1 MARRKRLKIGYLRA
15 RVMHAVVFMA
25 GTDGTLKMT
34 KEHLESIL
42 KKHDGGYISYAF
54 ILHDKDKYSAQS
66 VYENQELN
74 KKTYKERYQILAD
87 AKGLDRAE
95 ESELG
100 FAFDDEL
107 SMRAQAYADEQFPK
121 IEEGQ
126 KKPPHW
132 HVVLNFANSRDIG
145 EVARWFKL
153 LDGTELEPNWI
164 EIKTGRGAVENAWLY
179 LVHQNDKTKYQYDKN
194 EVFASFDYLEKLQD
208 EIEKQERNQKFE
220 IDPFEVKALIEQV
233 ANDGLKLDR
242 VKEIL
247 GFGVYVDYKAKFE
260 AARVEYVNSLPM
272 PFERQVYYIESK
284 GLDEGHG
291 KGGVGK
297 SAIAKGFAKQ
307 MAGRCGADVSLSFD
321 ELKDY
326 IFVAGNKNVFVQ
338 NYDGQPV
345 LFIDEINAID
355 LKVACN
361 GVASVKTLLD
371 PFPVNQDMNIK
382 YGSKKITAQYII
394 INGIQTLEKF
404 KEDLATSSHGEE
416 AETDQMEQFD
426 RRFWGSIR
434 VIDARNVEYWVNR
447 GLFDDMP
454 DLQNQLA
461 FVAMV
466 RTNIQ
471 KIASETTGFARA
483 RLEEKTLRPLL
494 DEITLRSERKK
505 ESGKISEIEDLDDS
519 FDDIGV
525 IVQDEFE
532 EFREYTDE
540 DGNIY
545 TQEDF
550 EYIIEKHIDECEK
563 LSNNMCEDCLPFDDG
578 EPFENRAE
586 IVFEKNKKRKC

>member
-15 RVMHAVVFMA
+15 RVMHAVIFMA

-34 KEHLESIL
+34 KEQLESIL
-42 KKHDGGYISYAF
+42 KKHNGGYTSYAF

-87 AKGLDRAE
+87 AKGLEREE

-100 FAFDDEL
+100 FVFDDDI
-107 SMRAQAYADEQFPK
+107 SQRAQVYADEQFPK

-126 KKPPHW
+126 KKPAHW
-132 HVVLNFANSRDIG
+132 HVILNFANSRDIG

-164 EIKTGRGAVENAWLY
+164 EIKTGRGAVESAWLY
-179 LVHQNDKTKYQYDKN
+179 LVHHNDKTKYQYDKN
-194 EVFASFDYLEKLQD
+194 DVFASFDYLEKLKD
-208 EIEKQERNQKFE
+208 EVEKIERNKRFE
-220 IDPFEVKALIEQV
+220 VDPFEVKALIEQV
-233 ANDGLKLDR
+233 AVDGLKLER
-242 VKEIL
+242 AKEIL

-260 AARVEYVNSLPM
+260 AARAEYVNNLPM
-272 PFERQVYYIESK
+272 PIERQVYYVESK
-284 GLDEGHG
+284 GLDESHG
-291 KGGVGK
+291 RGGVGK
-297 SAIAKGFAKQ
+297 SAIAKGFAKYL
-307 MAGRCGADVSLSFD
+307 AGKCGADVSLSFD
-321 ELKDY
+321 ELKDF

-361 GVASVKTLLD
+361 GVASVKTMLD

-382 YGSKKITAQYII
+382 YGSKKITAQYIV

-404 KEDLATSSHGEE
+404 KEDLATSSMGEE

-434 VIDARNVEYWVNR
+434 VIDGRNVEYWINR

-454 DLQNQLA
+454 DLQNQLMK
-461 FVAMV
+461 VAMV

-471 KIASETTGFARA
+471 RIASKTTGFARA
-483 RLEEKTLRPLL
+483 KLEADTLRPLL
-494 DEITLRSERKK
+494 DKIDERSERKK
-505 ESGKISEIEDLDDS
+505 DREMISEIEDLDET
-519 FDDIGV
+519 FDDIGI

-532 EFREYTDE
+532 EFVEYTDE
-540 DGNIY
+540 DGNMY
-545 TQEDF
+545 TQDEF
-550 EYIIEKHIDECEK
+550 NYHMEKWIDEQEMKC
-563 LSNNMCEDCLPFDDG
+563 NNNDDECLPFDDG